1 MGSVFP
7 RAGLLQWLAWVHR
20 SWTWFQTASR
30 PWVTHAHQIP
40 GPCPWLSRLI
50 SPFSVWTVVETASR
64 IQYTFQIAPRAS
76 SIFGHSLLSSR
87 LGWPE
92 WLVRVVQR
100 GAWASEHSYIKI
112 ISWAIWVYRNRLSLS
127 LWSHSPPFPPSFI
140 PCRPCWLLG
149 SCNPSMVLLQGFCKL
164 SSLAGMVL
172 ALVTWLAHAFHLV
185 PSSDIASQKSPWTTL
200 YKITPLSHHIPI
212 SCSIFLFYMP
222 FICSPL
228 QKGSWNRVSIT
239 IGLCGLVSSKLVS
252 SASESP
258 WLLTDYTYHWM
269 NEWADDK

>member
-50 SPFSVWTVVETASR
+50 SPFSVWIVVETASR

-92 WLVRVVQR
+92 WLVPSVQR

-112 ISWAIWVYRNRLSLS
+112 ISWAIWVYKNRLSLS
-127 LWSHSPPFPPSFI
+127 LWSQSPPFPPSFI
-140 PCRPCWLLG
+140 PCRPCWTPWVLQSKHG
-149 SCNPSMVLLQGFCKL
+149 PTSGLLQAFFSRWNGSRLSHMAGSRISL
-164 SSLAGMVL
+164 SSFLGYSLTEVSL
-172 ALVTWLAHAFHLV
+172 NH
-185 PSSDIASQKSPWTTL
+185 
-200 YKITPLSHHIPI
+200 PL
-212 SCSIFLFYMP
+212 
-222 FICSPL
+222 
-228 QKGSWNRVSIT
+228 
-239 IGLCGLVSSKLVS
+239 
-252 SASESP
+252 
-258 WLLTDYTYHWM
+258 
-269 NEWADDK
+269 